1 MANYPKELT
10 DLLQQY
16 MTDGN
21 ITEKERAVLL
31 RKAEAMNVDKD
42 EFDLYIDA
50 EIQKIDQ
57 KADAIKRQSKG
68 KLCPFCD
75 ASIPVLADKCPEC
88 GGSIT
93 PEATKELE
101 EIINK
106 LEDAL
111 VNFKSGNNIE
121 KSKAEI
127 ERYVRK
133 AKLYYENNNKVKKLL
148 EEVEFEKV
156 KAQSDANKIK
166 RKQTFINILTY
177 NKKLT
182 AFVLIGIVLIII
194 SGINTL
200 LAPPDYKNT
209 AVAMKLIEDAI
220 KEGDLSKAEFIYTE
234 HGRGWGW
241 ARDLEPVLIKLARA
255 HIVNGNYSEA
265 ITLQEEMRSSN
276 WWEHADPLSL
286 AVQNSLIKAGQY
298 EEAERLF
305 RYFDPSPTLTNPMGT
320 DVYYSFLLKCIDQ
333 MKINEDSKSK
343 IKAFID
349 QKSIF
354 YQQKRNGEIKIRDFV
369 GEWEYSAVKKRLYD
383 YAGV

>member
-121 KSKAEI
+121 KSKAEV

-255 HIVNGNYSEA
+255 HIENGNYSEA

>member
-121 KSKAEI
+121 KSKAEV